1 MTFIVRVPVLPLST
15 FCSDRL
21 LPHLQH
27 HNSGL
32 GHVHFTQYLLG
43 RGASDQQGARLIAY
57 RTLLEDGE
65 DGVRRRGQAGWQVCF
80 EAGWGWR
87 GDGQGCVG
95 KRPHRGSP
103 VRSGGRGG
111 GVLEEGELTAVV
123 RNAKAKDQGDG
134 GDGAKGRDSWGVV
147 GRELGQWPRRHDQV
161 GKAGEWDRWAHRRP
175 AELGFRAT
183 GPWRGSWALV
193 PE

>member
-15 FCSDRL
+15 FCSDSTPSSFTKSQLRSRSRSFH
-21 LPHLQH
+21 PVPPVPG
-27 HNSGL
+27 GL
-32 GHVHFTQYLLG
+32 WCH
-43 RGASDQQGARLIAY
+43 RASDQQGARLMAY
-57 RTLLEDGE
+57 RTLLKDGE

-95 KRPHRGSP
+95 ERPHRGSP
-103 VRSGGRGG
+103 VRSGGGGG
-111 GVLEEGELTAVV
+111 GVLEEGELPAVG

-161 GKAGEWDRWAHRRP
+161 GKAREWDRWAHRRP
-175 AELGFRAT
+175 AKLGI
-183 GPWRGSWALV
+183 
-193 PE
+193 